1 MRHTFFLDVGERD
14 FFMLEVVR
22 MKLKLIQNSRLSLD
36 EQEKKQC
43 SRAFLFFE
51 YKNMRI
57 QLSALFTICCAK
69 RGAFI
74 DQTDVTS
81 ET

>member
-36 EQEKKQC
+36 EQEKKTV
-43 SRAFLFFE
+43 LP
-51 YKNMRI
+51 RI
-57 QLSALFTICCAK
+57 FVFSI
-69 RGAFI
+69 
-74 DQTDVTS
+74 
-81 ET
+81 